1 MAPSTVSRSEAA
13 PMLEDPSESID
24 DILEATNLSK
34 RAPRPPAE
42 GPLKRRK
49 SLLKLLKRRRSKR
62 ESDQSACEV
71 FTDVDS
77 SVNSSLMLN
86 ALNGGSSNRRIPG
99 GCLKIIT
106 QRDSVGVYYG
116 PINGNER
123 SVRWGNIE
131 MHSHSM
137 ILGDNPCPAGPALC
151 LSWTSFHTVLVS
163 VDEYE
168 AALPTRRCLQQLV
181 FPKSFRTELLMES
194 GYSRGEIRIASE
206 LGAEF
211 RKHREKN
218 AKQTMA
224 EKLEDLSLRLR
235 GKDTRKSVKPLPF
248 EVADLSDSIRS
259 VKFE

>member
-1 MAPSTVSRSEAA
+1 MTALTVSVSEAVSVH
-13 PMLEDPSESID
+13 EDSSESIGD
-24 DILEATNLSK
+24 TMEITNLSK
-34 RAPRPPAE
+34 TAPRPPAE
-42 GPLKRRK
+42 QPLPRRK
-49 SLLKLLKRRRSKR
+49 SLSKILKRRRFKR
-62 ESDQSACEV
+62 DSDESACDI

-77 SVNSSLMLN
+77 SVNSSLMLT

-116 PINGNER
+116 PVNGNER

-137 ILGDNPCPAGPALC
+137 ILGDNPCPAGPAVC
-151 LSWTSFHTVLVS
+151 LSWTSFNTISVS
-163 VDEYE
+163 VHDYE
-168 AALPTRRCLQQLV
+168 ASLPPRRCLQQLV
-181 FPKSFRTELLMES
+181 FPKSFRTELLKES
-194 GYSRGEIRIASE
+194 GYSRGEIRISSE
-206 LGAEF
+206 LGAEI

-218 AKQTMA
+218 ARQTMA

-235 GKDTRKSVKPLPF
+235 GKNTRKSVKPLPY